1 MQSVHLDAGLI
12 LAILCS
18 GALSAAGGPVLV
30 SEVACSHMMCVCML
44 MYACEREGGVLPT
57 LTNQPTNL
65 PTYLSTYLPT
75 TYLSTYLLPIYL
87 LTYLSTYLLLTY
99 LPAYLPT

>member
-1 MQSVHLDAGLI
+1 MQSMQSVHLDAGLI

-57 LTNQPTNL
+57 LTKQPTNQ
-65 PTYLSTYLPT
+65 STYLPT
-75 TYLSTYLLPIYL
+75 NHPTYLYTYLTIHQTANQP
-87 LTYLSTYLLLTY
+87 TY
-99 LPAYLPT
+99 LPTYLVCI